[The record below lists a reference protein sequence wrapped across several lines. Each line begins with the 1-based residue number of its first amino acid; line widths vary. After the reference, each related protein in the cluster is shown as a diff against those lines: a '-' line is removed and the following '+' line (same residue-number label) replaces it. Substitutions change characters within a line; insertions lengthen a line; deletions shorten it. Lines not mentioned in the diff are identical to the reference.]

1 MIMKRPASAGNK
13 RYVIYTRCSTDDQA
27 QGDYTTLD
35 AQAHHCKNML
45 DAFGYT
51 TAKIGKNGVVKD
63 DGYSG
68 KDLNRPGIQA
78 ILKDLNTK
86 KSFDGIIFFQL
97 DRLTR
102 NPKDLYSMIDMFRNN
117 GIDFI
122 SVRENL
128 DSSTAI
134 GRVVIGIIGLLS
146 AFERELTGER
156 VKAATIARVRQ
167 GIWPGG
173 TVPYGYKLIDDGD
186 PLPNGRQPHK
196 LVIVKE
202 VAPYLKLIW
211 QMAAQNTSLGEIVH
225 ELRMRGFK
233 TTTGKNWRI
242 QGISKIIKN
251 PFYKG
256 YIKYGGE
263 VHKGQHPA
271 IIDEPTW
278 EKANKI
284 LSARL
289 PKHRFSPKP
298 RDYMH
303 KVAGLIKCGLC
314 GSHMVCTHSAGRR
327 RGKYFYYE
335 CSRARQNMGCSA
347 ERLPAKIFDQ
357 AIIDYL
363 TKVAEN
369 QEIITQA
376 IGNAILDSQIKLES
390 IEKALAKKSKE
401 LTTLR
406 NKTQKLLD
414 LALNGTIAK
423 GTTYTD
429 KMLTLEANIT
439 RIEYE
444 IEKLIKKK
452 RISHMNAHSGRYLH
466 ENIKFVLKNMDKSS
480 PESQVDLIK
489 ALVKNI
495 TVYEDKVAIN
505 MHIQEPIQNT
515 QENTPQKNGHP
526 TGKGEMP
533 YVNQS
538 VSTGTPHWRLVVD
551 ARRTSQ
557 VIETSLL
564 IKLYKKRSMG
574 ALISLGKPIDTSQPY
589 KKGIL
594 SKHRQKPNKIPVCV

>member
-1 MIMKRPASAGNK
+1 MIIKRNNNAGKK

-35 AQAHHCKNML
+35 AQTHHCKNML
-45 DAFGYT
+45 EAFGYT
-51 TAKIGKNGVVKD
+51 LAKFGKNGVITD

-68 KDLNRPGIQA
+68 KDLNRPGIQS
-78 ILKDLNTK
+78 ILADINSK

-102 NPKDLYSMIDMFRNN
+102 NPKDLYSMIDLFRNN
-117 GIDFI
+117 DVDFV

-173 TVPYGYKLIDDGD
+173 TVPYGYELVNDGD

-196 LVIVKE
+196 LVVVKK

-211 QMAAQNTSLGEIVH
+211 QLAAQNTSLGEIVH
-225 ELRMRGFK
+225 ELRIRGFK
-233 TTTGKNWRI
+233 TTTGKDWRI
-242 QGISKIIKN
+242 QGISKTIKN

-256 YIKYGGE
+256 YIKYGDE
-263 VHKGQHPA
+263 IHKGQHEA

-298 RDYMH
+298 REYTH
-303 KVAGLIKCGLC
+303 KIAGLIKCGLC
-314 GSHMVCTHSAGRR
+314 GSHMVCTHSSGRR
-327 RGKYFYYE
+327 KGKYFYYE
-335 CSRARQNMGCSA
+335 CSRARQKMGCSA

-369 QEIITQA
+369 REIITQA
-376 IGNAILDSQIKLES
+376 IGDAILDSQINLES
-390 IEKALAKKSKE
+390 IEKTLTQKSKK

-406 NKTQKLLD
+406 NETRKLLY
-414 LALNGTIAK
+414 LAMNGTIAK
-423 GTTYTD
+423 GTTYTE
-429 KMLTLEANIT
+429 KMLTLEADIT

-444 IEKLIKKK
+444 IEKLTKKK

-480 PESQVDLIK
+480 PETQTDLIK
-489 ALVKNI
+489 ALVKTI
-495 TVYEDKVAIN
+495 EVHADKMTIN
-505 MHIQEPIQNT
+505 MHIKEPIEDT
-515 QENTPQKNGHP
+515 PENPLKKNGHP
-526 TGKGEMP
+526 TGNGEMP
-533 YVNQS
+533 SLNQT
-538 VSTGTPHWRLVVD
+538 VSTGTPHWRRGRD
-551 ARRTSQ
+551 SNPR
-557 VIETSLL
+557 
-564 IKLYKKRSMG
+564 
-574 ALISLGKPIDTSQPY
+574 
-589 KKGIL
+589 
-594 SKHRQKPNKIPVCV
+594 